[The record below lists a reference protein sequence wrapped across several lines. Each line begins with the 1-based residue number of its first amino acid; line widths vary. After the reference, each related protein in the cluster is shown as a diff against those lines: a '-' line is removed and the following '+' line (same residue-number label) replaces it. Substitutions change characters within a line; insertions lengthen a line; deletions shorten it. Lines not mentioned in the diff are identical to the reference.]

1 MRICRRYTESL
12 ILSGRRLQ
20 MHRLPSRVSYMAF
33 CPNCGSAVEGKF
45 CAKCGAAVGV
55 GADPPSGSTFTAQTP
70 GAGASGLTDNVAG
83 ALAYIPIIG
92 LIFLLI
98 EPYNRNKLIRF
109 HSFQSLFLLAAVIV
123 FNIFLG
129 VLGTM
134 MFSLLFLWSLIHL
147 AEVVLWLF
155 MIFKTFSGSKV
166 VLPVIGPIAE
176 KQA

>member
-1 MRICRRYTESL
+1 MP
-12 ILSGRRLQ
+12 
-20 MHRLPSRVSYMAF
+20 RLPSRVSYMAF

-45 CAKCGAAVGV
+45 CAKCGASVGL
-55 GADPPSGSTFTAQTP
+55 GSTPPPGSGFPTETP
-70 GAGASGLTDNVAG
+70 GPAGSGLTDNVAG
-83 ALAYIPIIG
+83 ALCYIPIVA

-109 HSFQSLFLLAAVIV
+109 HAFQSLFMLAGVIV
-123 FNIFLG
+123 LNILLS
-129 VLGTM
+129 VLASM
-134 MFSLLFLWSLIHL
+134 MFSLYFLWSLIHL

-155 MIFKTFSGSKV
+155 MMFKTFSGAKV

>member
-1 MRICRRYTESL
+1 
-12 ILSGRRLQ
+12 
-20 MHRLPSRVSYMAF
+20 MAF
-33 CPNCGSAVEGKF
+33 CPNCGSPVEGKF

-55 GADPPSGSTFTAQTP
+55 GADPAAGSSIPNQTP
-70 GAGASGLTDNVAG
+70 NTGSSGLTDNVAG

-109 HSFQSLFLLAAVIV
+109 HSFQSLLLLGAVIV
-123 FNIFLG
+123 LNILLG
-129 VLGTM
+129 VLGSM
-134 MFSLLFLWSLIHL
+134 MFSLYFLWSLIHL

-155 MIFKTFSGSKV
+155 MMFKTFSGDKV
-166 VLPVIGPIAE
+166 VLPLIGPIAE

>member
-1 MRICRRYTESL
+1 MPL
-12 ILSGRRLQ
+12 
-20 MHRLPSRVSYMAF
+20 LPSRVSYMAF
-33 CPNCGSAVEGKF
+33 CPNCGSSVDGKF

-55 GADPPSGSTFTAQTP
+55 GSEPPSGSTFSTQTP
-70 GAGASGLTDNVAG
+70 GPGASGLTDNVAA
-83 ALAYIPIIG
+83 ALAYIPIVG

-109 HSFQSLFLLAAVIV
+109 HSFQSLFLLAAVIAL
-123 FNIFLG
+123 NIVLG

-134 MFSLLFLWSLIHL
+134 MFSLYFLWSLVHL

-155 MIFKTFSGSKV
+155 MIFKAFSGAKV

>member
-1 MRICRRYTESL
+1 
-12 ILSGRRLQ
+12 
-20 MHRLPSRVSYMAF
+20 MAF

-45 CAKCGAAVGV
+45 CAKCGASVGV
-55 GADPPSGSTFTAQTP
+55 GTDPPSGSSIPTQTP

-109 HSFQSLFLLAAVIV
+109 HSFQSLFMLAAVIV
-123 FNIFLG
+123 VNILIS
-129 VLGTM
+129 VLASM
-134 MFSLLFLWSLIHL
+134 MFSLYFVWSLIHL

-155 MIFKTFSGSKV
+155 MIFKTFSGAKV
-166 VLPVIGPIAE
+166 VLPVIGPVAE

>member
-1 MRICRRYTESL
+1 MTRR
-12 ILSGRRLQ
+12 
-20 MHRLPSRVSYMAF
+20 PSRVSYMAF

-45 CAKCGAAVGV
+45 CAKCGASVGL
-55 GADPPSGSTFTAQTP
+55 GTDPPSGSSIPTQTP

-109 HSFQSLFLLAAVIV
+109 HSFQSLFMLAAVIV
-123 FNIFLG
+123 VNILIS
-129 VLGTM
+129 VLASM
-134 MFSLLFLWSLIHL
+134 MFSLYFVWSLIHL

-155 MIFKTFSGSKV
+155 MIFKTFSGAKV
-166 VLPVIGPIAE
+166 VLPVIGPVAE

>member
-1 MRICRRYTESL
+1 MPLR
-12 ILSGRRLQ
+12 
-20 MHRLPSRVSYMAF
+20 PSRVCYMAF

-55 GADPPSGSTFTAQTP
+55 GADPAAGSSFPAQTP
-70 GAGASGLTDNVAG
+70 ITGSSGLSDNVAG

-109 HSFQSLFLLAAVIV
+109 HAFQSLFLLAAAIV
-123 FNIFLG
+123 TNILIS
-129 VLGTM
+129 VLTSM
-134 MFSLLFLWSLIHL
+134 MWSLIFLWGIIRL
-147 AEVVLWLF
+147 AYLVLWLF
-155 MIFKTFSGSKV
+155 MMFKTYSGVKV
-166 VLPVIGPIAE
+166 VLPIIGPIAE

>member
-1 MRICRRYTESL
+1 MALR
-12 ILSGRRLQ
+12 
-20 MHRLPSRVSYMAF
+20 PSRVSYMAF

-55 GADPPSGSTFTAQTP
+55 GADPAAGSSFPTQTP
-70 GAGASGLTDNVAG
+70 NTGSSGLTDNVAG

-109 HSFQSLFLLAAVIV
+109 HAFQSLFLVAAVIV
-123 FNIFLG
+123 LNILIS
-129 VLGTM
+129 VLATM
-134 MFSLLFLWSLIHL
+134 MFSMYFLWSLIHL

-155 MIFKTFSGSKV
+155 MMFKTFSGAKV
-166 VLPVIGPIAE
+166 VLPIIGPIAE